1 MFLVERLQ
9 DSNLR
14 MPAAARLRS
23 HIFRFAQRTLRVQG
37 HRFEPP
43 DIKNIPLRKERYVSG
58 GRYRTRTCDLPHVKR
73 MLIPAELI
81 VRIFQ
86 GKGYYTKDN
95 TPCQLFFALFFG
107 KICVDQPGLAEGLA

>member
-1 MFLVERLQ
+1 
-9 DSNLR
+9 
-14 MPAAARLRS
+14 MPAAARLRP
-23 HIFRFAQRTLRVQG
+23 HIFRFAQRALRVQG
-37 HRFEPP
+37 HRFEPL

-58 GRYRTRTCDLPHVKR
+58 GRYRTRTCDPPHVKR